1 MICSRLMRYSEDTH
15 SYLSV
20 SRAVADEV
28 LRCLF
33 AFIAVVA
40 MGGDIGVS
48 FVETVVKAV
57 LICEHMCYEPD

>member
-1 MICSRLMRYSEDTH
+1 M
-15 SYLSV
+15 

-40 MGGDIGVS
+40 LGGDVGVS
-48 FVETVVKAV
+48 FVETVVQAV
-57 LICEHMCYEPD
+57 LICEHMGKSMLRNAHIFLEF